1 VRLIRVLR
9 VLRLVRALP
18 KLRVLVSGLAQALS
32 SIGYI
37 GLLLGLLYY
46 FFSVLSVSLYAKN
59 DPVGMGTLHV
69 AFVTLFQ
76 AGTLED
82 WTDIMYTQSE
92 GCEIYGYAARRDQCV
107 WSDPQPFLSSM
118 FFVVFTVL
126 ANLLVLNLFI
136 GGAYTPPPAATAPYH
151 VSFVR
156 VCAVILITMME
167 AQDALEEGTCT
178 TPLPPL
184 CAMSPP
190 PLHCRA
196 ARGGGTKAAAAGGLE
211 GRAAQ
216 EQAVCPAAW
225 PRS

>member
-1 VRLIRVLR
+1 M
-9 VLRLVRALP
+9 
-18 KLRVLVSGLAQALS
+18 SGLAQALS

-92 GCEIYGYAARRDQCV
+92 GCEIYGYATRRDQCV

-136 GGAYTPPPAATAPYH
+136 GGTCPPLHPLRAGCCLSASPH
-151 VSFVR
+151 PCVR

-167 AQDALEEGTCT
+167 AQEALEEGT
-178 TPLPPL
+178 
-184 CAMSPP
+184 SPA
-190 PLHCRA
+190 LRCS
-196 ARGGGTKAAAAGGLE
+196 
-211 GRAAQ
+211 
-216 EQAVCPAAW
+216 VCPIPA
-225 PRS
+225 P

>member
-1 VRLIRVLR
+1 MQAITTVRLIRVLR

-92 GCEIYGYAARRDQCV
+92 GCAIYGYAFRRDQCV
-107 WSDPQPFLSSM
+107 WTDPQPFLSSM
-118 FFVVFTVL
+118 FFVVFIVL

-136 GGAYTPPPAATAPYH
+136 GGTYSPPSSMRGFHSFMLPCIPGCCLILNQPPPCLLLQ
-151 VSFVR
+151 SFS
-156 VCAVILITMME
+156 
-167 AQDALEEGTCT
+167 
-178 TPLPPL
+178 
-184 CAMSPP
+184 SP
-190 PLHCRA
+190 
-196 ARGGGTKAAAAGGLE
+196 
-211 GRAAQ
+211 
-216 EQAVCPAAW
+216 
-225 PRS
+225 

>member
-1 VRLIRVLR
+1 MRLIRVLR

-92 GCEIYGYAARRDQCV
+92 GCEVYGYQTRRDQCV
-107 WSDPQPFLSSM
+107 WSDPQPFLSSL

-136 GGAYTPPPAATAPYH
+136 GGTCPAVLPHTAAPCAWPVAEGIVHATVH
-151 VSFVR
+151 F
-156 VCAVILITMME
+156 AVILITMME
-167 AQDALEEGTCT
+167 AQAALEEGMHRNT
-178 TPLPPL
+178 
-184 CAMSPP
+184 
-190 PLHCRA
+190 
-196 ARGGGTKAAAAGGLE
+196 
-211 GRAAQ
+211 
-216 EQAVCPAAW
+216 
-225 PRS
+225 